1 MSYNVMNFSHDELE
15 VIEMSEKKESIFS
28 KLFKPSKSCCCCCC
42 SVEIVDE
49 DRDKDEAAQDKEE
62 KEKESK

>member
-1 MSYNVMNFSHDELE
+1 MLMNFSHDELE
-15 VIEMSEKKESIFS
+15 VIEMAEKKESIFS
-28 KLFKPSKSCCCCCC
+28 KLFKPSKSCCCC

-49 DRDKDEAAQDKEE
+49 DKDEAAQNKEE